1 MKLIETIQ
9 EFSKKHILVMG
20 DIMIDEYIF
29 GNINRI
35 NPEAPVP
42 ILKVLNNNRE
52 HKLGGAANT
61 ANNISAL
68 GAKCTLIGQVGN
80 DKTKESILKLFKQ
93 FNINTFLIERDDFT
107 TIKKTRLVAQNQQ
120 ALRVDFEDPKPL
132 KQKHVTKIIK
142 FIKSK
147 QFDMILC
154 SDYNKGVLTKELVD
168 EIKKLNI
175 PIIAD
180 PKPINMTLFK
190 DVFVIS
196 PNIKEA
202 KEITNLTSDPE
213 AVSKLI
219 AKEYNTHVI
228 ITQGS
233 NGTSSY
239 NKDTNE
245 YHHSSTKARE
255 VYDVSGAGDTFI
267 AALTLALASEATLY
281 EATQI
286 ANQAAGIVVGKFGTA
301 TLTLEELKSSFNG
314 TNSKIKT
321 VEELIQIV
329 QELKSKGKKIVTT
342 NGIYDILHVGH
353 TQLLNKAKSFGDILI
368 LALNT
373 DSSTRRYK
381 GDNRPINNQKERGEI
396 AANLIAV
403 DYITFFDEDTPE
415 NLINELRPD
424 IHVKGGD
431 YKKEDLLETKI
442 VHKHG
447 GEVKIVK
454 LVEGKSTTDIITKII
469 NSKGNN

>member
-42 ILKVLNNNRE
+42 ILNVLNNNRE

-93 FNINTFLIERDDFT
+93 FNIDTFLIERDDFT

-120 ALRVDFEDPKPL
+120 ALRIDFEDPKPL
-132 KQKHVTKIIK
+132 KQKHVSKIIK

-147 QFDMILC
+147 QFDMILL
-154 SDYNKGVLTKELVD
+154 SDYDKGMITKELV
-168 EIKKLNI
+168 EELKKLNI
-175 PIIAD
+175 PIIVD
-180 PKPINMTLFK
+180 PKPNTMDRFK
-190 DVFVIS
+190 DVFVVT
-196 PNIKEA
+196 PNIIEA
-202 KEITNLTSDPE
+202 REITNSTLDPE

-239 NKDTNE
+239 NKETKE
-245 YHHSSTKARE
+245 YNQLPAKVKE
-255 VYDVSGAGDTFI
+255 VYDISGAGDTFI
-267 AALTLALASEATLY
+267 ATLALALASKAELCK
-281 EATQI
+281 ATQI

-301 TLTLEELKSSFNG
+301 TLTLDELNSSFNG

-321 VEELIQIV
+321 IEELIQIV

-381 GDNRPINNQKERGEI
+381 GDNRPINNQRERAEL

-415 NLINELRPD
+415 NLINELKPD

-431 YKKEDLLETKI
+431 YKKEDLPETKI

-454 LVEGKSTTDIITKII
+454 LLEGKSTTNIITKILETK
-469 NSKGNN
+469 N

>member
-9 EFSKKHILVMG
+9 EFSKKHILVVG

-42 ILKVLNNNRE
+42 ILNVLNNNRE
-52 HKLGGAANT
+52 YRLGGAANT

-68 GAKCTLIGQVGN
+68 GAKCTIIGQVGN
-80 DKTKESILKLFKQ
+80 DKTKEPLLKLLEKS
-93 FNINTFLIERDDFT
+93 NINTFLIERKDFT

-147 QFDMILC
+147 QFDIILL
-154 SDYNKGVLTKELVD
+154 SDYDKGMITKELV
-168 EIKKLNI
+168 EELKNLNI
-175 PIIAD
+175 PIIVD
-180 PKPINMTLFK
+180 PKPNTMDLFK
-190 DVFVIS
+190 DVFVVT
-196 PNIKEA
+196 PNISEA
-202 KEITNLTSDPE
+202 REITKSNSDPKIL
-213 AVSKLI
+213 SKLI
-219 AKEYNTHVI
+219 AEKYNTNVI

-239 NKDTNE
+239 NKE
-245 YHHSSTKARE
+245 TKYYKQLPAKSQE

-267 AALTLALASEATLY
+267 AALTLALTSKAELF

-286 ANQAAGIVVGKFGTA
+286 ANHAAGIVVGKFGTA

-415 NLINELRPD
+415 NLINKLRPD

-454 LVEGKSTTDIITKII
+454 LVEGKSTTNIITKII

>member
-1 MKLIETIQ
+1 MKPTEIIK
-9 EFSKKHILVMG
+9 EFPKKHILVMG

-42 ILKVLNNNRE
+42 ILNVSNNNRE
-52 HKLGGAANT
+52 HRLGGSSNT

-80 DKTKESILKLFKQ
+80 DKFKEPLIKLLDKS
-93 FNINTFLIERDDFT
+93 NIDTFLIERKDFT

-132 KQKHVTKIIK
+132 KSKHVTKIIE
-142 FIKSK
+142 FIKSN
-147 QFDMILC
+147 QFNMILL
-154 SDYNKGVLTKELVD
+154 SDYDKGMITKELV
-168 EIKKLNI
+168 EELKKLNI
-175 PIIAD
+175 LIIVD
-180 PKPINMTLFK
+180 PKPNTINLFK
-190 DVFVIS
+190 NVFVVT
-196 PNIKEA
+196 PNTKEA
-202 KEITNLTSDPE
+202 QEITNSNSNPE
-213 AVSKLI
+213 TLSKII
-219 AKEYNTHVI
+219 AEKYNTNVI

-239 NKDTNE
+239 NKETKE
-245 YHHSSTKARE
+245 YNHLPAKARE
-255 VYDVSGAGDTFI
+255 VYDISGAGDTFI
-267 AALTLALASEATLY
+267 ATLTLALASKAKLS

-301 TLTLEELKSSFNG
+301 TLTLAELKSSFNG

-321 VEELIQIV
+321 REELLQIV
-329 QELKSKGKKIVTT
+329 KKLKTEGKKIVTT

-353 TQLLNKAKSFGDILI
+353 IQLLNKAKSFGDILI

-373 DSSTRRYK
+373 DSSTKRCK
-381 GDNRPINNQKERGEI
+381 GDNRPINNQKERAEI
-396 AANLIAV
+396 VANLSTI
-403 DYITFFDEDTPE
+403 DYVTFFDENTPE
-415 NLINELRPD
+415 NLINEIRPN

-431 YKKEDLLETKI
+431 YKKEDLPETKI

-454 LVEGKSTTDIITKII
+454 LVEGKSTTDVINKII
-469 NSKGNN
+469 NSTGNN